1 MPRMKRSLKSLHI
14 KHNKVSIRSY
24 VCNAGHGAND
34 VVMRIAG
41 LVAHVPAGDMAIG
54 DMWPWA
60 ATLSSKLLMMIINWA
75 ILQYIGTM
83 YCCWAYVL
91 CLGITRVYTLQDLLF
106 QSDCVTLHCSLNEHN
121 HHLINDFTMK
131 QMRPGRLLRI
141 LVAQILQDIMVASFP
156 MILVLVARYRD
167 GAGNN
172 VEENSTVFS
181 LIWMR

>member
-1 MPRMKRSLKSLHI
+1 M
-14 KHNKVSIRSY
+14 
-24 VCNAGHGAND
+24 
-34 VVMRIAG
+34 
-41 LVAHVPAGDMAIG
+41 
-54 DMWPWA
+54 
-60 ATLSSKLLMMIINWA
+60 
-75 ILQYIGTM
+75 
-83 YCCWAYVL
+83 
-91 CLGITRVYTLQDLLF
+91 YTLQDLLF

-181 LIWMR
+181 LI